1 MVSYY
6 VDLALVYNFTVGKVV
21 QGFHLVREVRESQ
34 GSRKFREIREKSGKK
49 IFIHVL
55 INVTK
60 KSFAR
65 RNVCSMENQGSL
77 FT

>member
-34 GSRKFREIREKSGKK
+34 GSRKFREIREKSGRK

-55 INVTK
+55 SNVTK

-65 RNVCSMENQGSL
+65 RNVCS
-77 FT
+77 

>member
-1 MVSYY
+1 MVSYC
-6 VDLALVYNFTVGKVV
+6 VDLALVYNFTIGEVV

-65 RNVCSMENQGSL
+65 RNVCS
-77 FT
+77 